1 LFNSANFGSSRK
13 KFLFVL
19 CGLVC
24 LFSSING
31 QLALLIG
38 FAFRLIIGTVEIKIV
53 PKLCKW
59 FLQISVVTLGLCIN
73 IQEAADVGQENFLY
87 ITFSVI
93 AILGLGWLISR
104 FLKINAN
111 LSLLISSGTAICG
124 GSAIASISPIIKAP
138 NRDIS
143 VALSVIFILNA
154 LAVLLFPSLGHGL
167 NMSQSQFGLWCA
179 VAIHDTSSV
188 VGAAAVYGQEALELA
203 TTAKLTRMLWIIPL
217 MLLLSFLKKN
227 DTKLKFPWFVLFFIL
242 ALIANSL
249 FPLSEVGEK
258 AALNLSKG
266 LMALVLFLIGSCLQ
280 LNRATVL
287 KPLMFGVVLWSITVL
302 ASGYV
307 ILRFY

>member
-1 LFNSANFGSSRK
+1 MFSSVYFGSSRK

-19 CGLVC
+19 CGLAC
-24 LFSSING
+24 LFPSINS

-38 FAFRLIIGTVEIKIV
+38 FAFRLIIGTVEIKLV

-59 FLQISVVTLGLCIN
+59 LLQISVVTLGLCIN
-73 IQEAADVGQENFLY
+73 IQQAANVGQENFMY
-87 ITFSVI
+87 ITFSVVV
-93 AILGLGWLISR
+93 ILTLGWLISR
-104 FLKINAN
+104 FFRINTH
-111 LSLLISSGTAICG
+111 LSMLISSGTAICG

-138 NRDIS
+138 NGDIS

-154 LAVLLFPSLGHGL
+154 LAVLLFPSLGHAF

-217 MLLLSFLKKN
+217 MVLLSFLKKN
-227 DTKLKFPWFVLFFIL
+227 NTKLKFPWFVLFFIL
-242 ALIANSL
+242 ALISTSV
-249 FPLSEVGEK
+249 FPLSEVGEN
-258 AALNLSKG
+258 AVLNLSKG
-266 LMALVLFLIGSCLQ
+266 LMALVLFMIGSSLQ
-280 LNRATVL
+280 LSRATGL
-287 KPLMFGVVLWSITVL
+287 KPLMFGIVLWAFTVV

-307 ILRFY
+307 ILEFY